1 MRLLGEVVPLSFTSV
16 QGRDIKLAD
25 LRGRPVLIVFC
36 AGASQP
42 SVGAIANVQN
52 TLTELP
58 PSSVHV
64 LGVSLDE
71 KREALDAVLKT
82 RALTWPVA
90 FDGKSWESPLVR
102 ALGINA
108 VPTVWLLD
116 ARGRLRSLNALD
128 GTTSQVRLLLR
139 ER

>member
-1 MRLLGEVVPLSFTSV
+1 M
-16 QGRDIKLAD
+16 
-25 LRGRPVLIVFC
+25 
-36 AGASQP
+36 
-42 SVGAIANVQN
+42 
-52 TLTELP
+52 
-58 PSSVHV
+58 